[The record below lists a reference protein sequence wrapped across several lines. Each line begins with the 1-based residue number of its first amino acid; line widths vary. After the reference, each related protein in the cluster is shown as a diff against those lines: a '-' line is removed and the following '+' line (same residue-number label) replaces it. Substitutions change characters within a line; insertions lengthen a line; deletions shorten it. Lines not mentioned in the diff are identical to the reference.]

1 MHIVCSHRDRT
12 PVYGLAPVGRNSP
25 WLLAVLRRPS
35 GNAPSLLRTGPI
47 AASFVATIVED
58 VLDAPAGS
66 TLDVTFHD
74 APDAMVAPLVARL
87 LRLASRGIDVHI
99 ACAARGDRPLRW
111 RATSQPADALVACVD
126 PSAPT
131 AA

>member
-1 MHIVCSHRDRT
+1 MHIVCSGRSQP
-12 PVYGLAPVGRNSP
+12 PVYELAPVGRRSP

-35 GNAPSLLRTGPI
+35 ATAATLLRTGPI
-47 AASFVATIVED
+47 TPTFVATVVDD
-58 VLDAPAGS
+58 VLQAPPGS
-66 TLDVTFHD
+66 ALDVTFNE
-74 APDAMVAPLVARL
+74 APDAMAAPLVARL

-111 RATSQPADALVACVD
+111 RATAQLDDAVASYGD
-126 PSAPT
+126 SSPPT